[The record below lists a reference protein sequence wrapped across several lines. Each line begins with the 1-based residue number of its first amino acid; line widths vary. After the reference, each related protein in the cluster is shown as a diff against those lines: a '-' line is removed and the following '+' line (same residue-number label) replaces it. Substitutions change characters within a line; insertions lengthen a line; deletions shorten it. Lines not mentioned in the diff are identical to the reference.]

1 MRIFLLLFFI
11 LFTSYNIFEK
21 DIIVNSKT
29 APPFL
34 ENNSLW
40 VDSILQSLTLE
51 EKIGQLFMVAAYS
64 NKDEKHFK
72 KIKNLINEYKIGGL
86 MFLQGGPLRQ
96 ARLTNKYQKI
106 SKVPLMIAQ
115 DAEWGLSM
123 RIDSVFR
130 FPWQM
135 TLGAVQD
142 IELIYKMGYEIGKQ
156 CNRLGVHIN
165 FAPVV
170 DVNSNPKNPIIGNR
184 SFGQDPNKVAKH
196 SIAYMKGLQDA
207 NVLACAKHFPG
218 HGDTDTDSHKTLP
231 TLNHSRLRLDSVD
244 LVPFKEMINSGLG
257 SIMVAHLNI
266 PELDNSENSSS
277 SLSKSALSSTNSCCN
292 LW

>member
-72 KIKNLINEYKIGGL
+72 KIKNLINEYKVGGL

-96 ARLTNKYQKI
+96 AR
-106 SKVPLMIAQ
+106 
-115 DAEWGLSM
+115 
-123 RIDSVFR
+123 
-130 FPWQM
+130 
-135 TLGAVQD
+135 
-142 IELIYKMGYEIGKQ
+142 
-156 CNRLGVHIN
+156 
-165 FAPVV
+165 
-170 DVNSNPKNPIIGNR
+170 
-184 SFGQDPNKVAKH
+184 
-196 SIAYMKGLQDA
+196 
-207 NVLACAKHFPG
+207 
-218 HGDTDTDSHKTLP
+218 
-231 TLNHSRLRLDSVD
+231 
-244 LVPFKEMINSGLG
+244 
-257 SIMVAHLNI
+257 
-266 PELDNSENSSS
+266 
-277 SLSKSALSSTNSCCN
+277 
-292 LW
+292 